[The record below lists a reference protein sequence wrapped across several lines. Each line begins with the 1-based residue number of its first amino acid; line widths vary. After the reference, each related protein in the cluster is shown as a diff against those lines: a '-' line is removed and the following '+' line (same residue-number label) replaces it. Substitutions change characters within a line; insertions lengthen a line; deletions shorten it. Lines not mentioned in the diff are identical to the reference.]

1 MIFRS
6 RPEKR
11 IKVIDDLRD
20 AAREDFILRCLLP
33 RVDFILPPFPQWC
46 DKVYH
51 RGEILFNPY
60 KLSCTCSHNE
70 FSLLVYPEN
79 DARRLCNHILKYIN
93 ERFGGKEFQP
103 GRLLAES
110 AQYPGELFLA
120 RYENEGDGYW
130 FAYHLNSPWVE
141 VYINERHWI
150 RYSFNIVSLRWA
162 YGLAPRIAEE
172 LKPIILANFSQQTRL
187 EA

>member
-20 AAREDFILRCLLP
+20 AAQTDFRLRCGLTP
-33 RVDFILPPFPQWC
+33 INYIIPPFPKWC

-60 KLSCTCSHNE
+60 KLVCSCPHFE
-70 FSLLVYPEN
+70 FALITYPEN
-79 DARRLCNHILKYIN
+79 DARRLCNHMLKYVN
-93 ERFGGKEFQP
+93 ERFEGKEFQP
-103 GRLLAES
+103 GRLIAES

-120 RYENEGDGYW
+120 RYEKESDDYW
-130 FAYHLNSPWVE
+130 FTYRLNSPWVE
-141 VYINERHWI
+141 VYVHERHWI
-150 RYSFNIVSLRWA
+150 RYSFNIVSLRWSH
-162 YGLAPRIAEE
+162 GLPPKIAEQIQQ
-172 LKPIILANFSQQTRL
+172 IIITNFSQQTGIQQ
-187 EA
+187 